1 MAPSRVKG
9 FNLPDSVSPKVKYY
23 WSDLAFVYG
32 SASLLSLV
40 SSSIPAS
47 LASDPW
53 EDPLDS
59 GLGLGTKKALLSS
72 EAETTSTESSWS
84 PQGI

>member
-1 MAPSRVKG
+1 M
-9 FNLPDSVSPKVKYY
+9 PDSVSPKVKYY
-23 WSDLAFVYG
+23 CSDLVFVYG

-40 SSSIPAS
+40 SSCIPAS

-53 EDPLDS
+53 DDPLDS
-59 GLGLGTKKALLSS
+59 GLGTKKALLSS
-72 EAETTSTESSWS
+72 EVETTSTESSWS